1 MFDSSPSHK
10 KKQDNNNPINA
21 MYMTQLIKTE
31 AEKAKEKRD
40 AFIISNYLHLRANSP
55 HASDNRIFITIAAGA
70 SITAV
75 TVRNVL
81 LRNNIIQP
89 KATRK

>member
-1 MFDSSPSHK
+1 MFDSSPSHQT
-10 KKQDNNNPINA
+10 KQDNNNPINA
-21 MYMTQLIKTE
+21 MYMTQLIKTD

-40 AFIISNYLHLRANSP
+40 AFIISNYLNLKANSP

-70 SITAV
+70 SITAA

-81 LRNNIIQP
+81 LRNKIIQP
-89 KATRK
+89 KASRQ